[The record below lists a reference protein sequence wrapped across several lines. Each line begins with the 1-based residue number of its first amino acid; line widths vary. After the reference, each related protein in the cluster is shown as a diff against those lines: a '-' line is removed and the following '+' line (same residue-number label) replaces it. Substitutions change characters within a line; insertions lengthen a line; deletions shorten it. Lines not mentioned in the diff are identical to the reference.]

1 MPSWKKAFGRVL
13 ALDGFARALARIVV
27 TGNDLKIPEAAND
40 NTPKKDTPNE
50 QSKD

>member
-27 TGNDLKIPEAAND
+27 TGNDLKIPESSERQH
-40 NTPKKDTPNE
+40 P
-50 QSKD
+50 